1 MQIKMHDG
9 MVRKLDCWYVANLWK
24 NLIYLGSLSKNGLRY
39 VGEGDWVKIS
49 KGDLVIMNGNMNH
62 RKFYILEGGMVMGIM
77 GISQLFEEVDDK
89 T

>member
-1 MQIKMHDG
+1 M
-9 MVRKLDCWYVANLWK
+9 
-24 NLIYLGSLSKNGLRY
+24 SKNGLRY

-62 RKFYILEGGMVMGIM
+62 RKFYILERGMVMGIM